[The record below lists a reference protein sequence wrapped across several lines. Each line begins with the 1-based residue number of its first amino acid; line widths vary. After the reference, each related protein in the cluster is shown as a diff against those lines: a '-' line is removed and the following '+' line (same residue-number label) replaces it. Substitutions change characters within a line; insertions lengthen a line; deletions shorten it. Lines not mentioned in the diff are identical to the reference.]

1 MKSSLIVG
9 LAIVLIGCESSWQ
22 SAPLTAEQA
31 SVIATRLANEK
42 ASAVYHCQPFQN
54 SELPRSEAGHWI
66 WSEQRGFGTGDI
78 QASVELAAD
87 GSTNSVSIQLYDSKA
102 PPSRVQ

>member
-1 MKSSLIVG
+1 MKTSLILVLAFILVG
-9 LAIVLIGCESSWQ
+9 CVSSRQ
-22 SAPLTAEQA
+22 NASLTAEQA

-66 WSEQRGFGTGDI
+66 WSEQRGFGNGDI
-78 QASVELAAD
+78 QARVELAAD

-102 PPSRVQ
+102 PPSLIQ